1 MLALGYRL
9 GSRGT
14 GRWSSHVNGVDLVA
28 VQRGSRWDFSVQLV
42 DESVVVRA
50 TAHTLDAAAD
60 KVRAR
65 IVNHLPTFARA
76 LWLEAGRKAS

>member
-1 MLALGYRL
+1 MFALGYRL
-9 GSRGT
+9 GTSGA

-28 VQRGSRWDFSVQLV
+28 VKRGARWDFSAQLV

-60 KVRAR
+60 KVRSR
-65 IVNHLPTFARA
+65 IVDHLPTFARA